1 MNIHVGQNDK
11 STVSGAWGKSTLDVA
26 AGGTRTST
34 KSGLVITD
42 FEKKA
47 GMSFV
52 VTGTFSETDVGGTF
66 LVTGSSGSKHTG
78 TDIESVLNEDRKHL
92 LDDTTISGDNAG
104 FSLTFSEKSKG
115 SGLFE
120 GWRNQR
126 GQEKSKGSGL
136 FEG

>member
-120 GWRNQR
+120 G
-126 GQEKSKGSGL
+126 
-136 FEG
+136 